1 LCVTLA
7 GDGPA
12 RAAWERAGRVLQQK
26 HPDVK
31 VEFTGWLES
40 AARDAAL
47 ASAHLLVV
55 PSLWPEPFGRVGLE
69 AGLWGTPAVAFNVGG
84 ISEWLQE
91 GFNGHFA
98 AADPS
103 SAAGLAAAITR
114 SLEDGA
120 HYAALRAGAF
130 QAATRQ
136 SAEDHATRLAAVLD
150 KVARAG
156 SAGSTPDP
164 QRPRAGRDE
173 GTGRPLTAKERV
185 VKPARLCFVVESGT
199 DV

>member
-1 LCVTLA
+1 
-7 GDGPA
+7 
-12 RAAWERAGRVLQQK
+12 
-26 HPDVK
+26 
-31 VEFTGWLES
+31 
-40 AARDAAL
+40 
-47 ASAHLLVV
+47 
-55 PSLWPEPFGRVGLE
+55 GRVGLE

-199 DV
+199 DVRLVEGLAERFELTVLARRVEGGFEV